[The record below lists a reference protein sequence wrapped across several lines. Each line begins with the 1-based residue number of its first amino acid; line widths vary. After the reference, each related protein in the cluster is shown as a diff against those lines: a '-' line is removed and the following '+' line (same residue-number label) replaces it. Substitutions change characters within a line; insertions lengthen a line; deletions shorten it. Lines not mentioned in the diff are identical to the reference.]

1 MATCGDG
8 VRVAY
13 PLFHEEGDGSTP
25 ISPLQLFFRPI
36 DLTTA
41 KRLNQLWHSR
51 LPRVGRFLCRVAYAA
66 EFAGRFFAVAIWMNP
81 VARLLPQHAWLEL
94 NRFAI
99 APDAP
104 KNTASR
110 MLGWMAR
117 DIRLQFPEVERLISY
132 QDLDVHDGTIYRA
145 CGWVTNHER
154 SGDDWERPNRVRI
167 RSQSASPKRRW
178 EKVIRASVHQSEATP
193 CSS

>member
-1 MATCGDG
+1 MAICGDG

-36 DLTTA
+36 DLSTA
-41 KRLNQLWHSR
+41 KRLNRLWHSR
-51 LPRVGRFLCRVAYAA
+51 LPRAGRLTCRVAYAA
-66 EFAGRFFAVAIWMNP
+66 EFAGRFFAVAIWTNP
-81 VARLLPQHAWLEL
+81 VARLLPQWTWLEL

-110 MLGWMAR
+110 MLGWMTR
-117 DIRLQFPEVERLISY
+117 DIRLRLPEVERLISY
-132 QDLDVHDGTIYRA
+132 QDMDVHAGTIYRA
-145 CGWVTNHER
+145 CGWTASQES
-154 SGDDWERPNRVRI
+154 SGGEWCVPTRWVRPT
-167 RSQSASPKRRW
+167 QSASPKRRW
-178 EKVIRASVHQSEATP
+178 EKVIRPSVHQSEAP
-193 CSS
+193 SCS